1 MATEDAPLAG
11 ASPVLKTVE
20 GVVSS
25 TFLNPN
31 PLTEIGFCLVIVVIM
46 ISVHGWC
53 LGTLSRRFAI
63 GLAALPPSAPGW
75 RVSLLVSVTIGL
87 LALVHLLESLIWVVP
102 IWWLRLIPSLHDT
115 YLYVLE
121 AYTTLGE
128 GNVSLPQGWRIVGP
142 MIAMSGLFTFSWTGS
157 VLVYVMTES
166 SKRHAR
172 TASGDGQA
180 QVKSRPDSAA
190 SQDMPAP

>member
-1 MATEDAPLAG
+1 MATEDTALAG
-11 ASPVLKTVE
+11 GSPVVQTVE
-20 GVVSS
+20 GVV
-25 TFLNPN
+25 TPALLNPN
-31 PLTEIGFCLVIVVIM
+31 PLTEIGFCLLIVVIM

-53 LGTLSRRFAI
+53 LGSASRRFAI

-75 RVSLLVSVTIGL
+75 RVSLLVSMTIGL
-87 LALVHLLESLIWVVP
+87 LAQIHLLESLIWVVP
-102 IWWLRLIPSLHDT
+102 IWWLGLIPSLHDT

-128 GNVSLPQGWRIVGP
+128 GSVSLPQGWRIVGP

-166 SKRHAR
+166 SRRHASR
-172 TASGDGQA
+172 ARHPPPDQT
-180 QVKSRPDSAA
+180 RPDH
-190 SQDMPAP
+190 PAGPNPHT

>member
-1 MATEDAPLAG
+1 MATDDTALAG
-11 ASPVLKTVE
+11 GSPVIQTVE
-20 GVVSS
+20 GVVTS
-25 TFLNPN
+25 TLLNPN

-53 LGTLSRRFAI
+53 LTTVSRRFAI

-75 RVSLLVSVTIGL
+75 RISLLVSITIGL
-87 LALVHLLESLIWVVP
+87 LALVHLLESLIWVGP

-128 GNVSLPQGWRIVGP
+128 GNVSLPQGWQIVGP

-172 TASGDGQA
+172 NAHAAAAASAGA
-180 QVKSRPDSAA
+180 KSQSAA
-190 SQDMPAP
+190 SQDHS

>member
-1 MATEDAPLAG
+1 VATEDTVVHAVEPLLG
-11 ASPVLKTVE
+11 A
-20 GVVSS
+20 VSADV
-25 TFLNPN
+25 LNPN
-31 PLTEIGFCLVIVVIM
+31 PFSEIGFCLLIVIIM

-53 LGTLSRRFAI
+53 LGSVSRRFAI

-87 LALVHLLESLIWVVP
+87 LALIHLLESLIWVVP
-102 IWWLRLIPSLHDT
+102 IWWLGLIPSLHDT

-128 GNVSLPQGWRIVGP
+128 GSVSLPKGWQIVGP

-172 TASGDGQA
+172 TAHSDGQVRA
-180 QVKSRPDSAA
+180 TPDADASRDRSAT
-190 SQDMPAP
+190 